1 MSFSSEVKK
10 ELCGVPVTKKNVK
23 RAELAGIIYLN
34 STLGISKEGP
44 CLIINTES
52 MDVVKRVISL
62 YKTLYDIEAELML
75 KDAQLKKTSTYIVS
89 IYGKNV
95 VLDIL
100 HDIGL
105 ELLGGVSVNQERYQ
119 EVIFDSGCREAFA
132 RGAFLG
138 SGSIIDPEKE
148 KHLEIVA
155 AREAVAEALFE
166 LFVFMG
172 LNVKK
177 TLRKLNYVIYFKQT
191 ESIISF
197 LTIVGAHAAV
207 LKLESIQIYKEIK
220 NNINRQVNFEQANQD
235 RTINSAQ
242 ESISNIKKIIRTIG
256 LDDLPKGLQEAAIL
270 RMDYPEATLSELAQ
284 ISGKTTKS
292 GINHRLRRLND
303 IAQAISE
310 RGGREDDLQGDK
322 N

>member
-89 IYGKNV
+89 IYGKDV

-119 EVIFDSGCREAFA
+119 EVIFASGCREAFA

-138 SGSIIDPEKE
+138 SGSIIDPEQE

-155 AREAVAEALFE
+155 ARDAVAEALFE

-256 LDDLPKGLQEAAIL
+256 LDDLPRGLQEAAIL